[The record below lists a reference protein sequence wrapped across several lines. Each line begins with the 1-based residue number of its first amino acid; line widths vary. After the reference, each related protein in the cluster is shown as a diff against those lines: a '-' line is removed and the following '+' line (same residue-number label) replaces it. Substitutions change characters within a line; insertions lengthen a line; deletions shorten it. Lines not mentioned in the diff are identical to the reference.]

1 MYYDYDND
9 KYNGIRGKRDKNV
22 SLKEYLYMIIP

>member
-9 KYNGIRGKRDKNV
+9 KYNGTRRKRDKNL